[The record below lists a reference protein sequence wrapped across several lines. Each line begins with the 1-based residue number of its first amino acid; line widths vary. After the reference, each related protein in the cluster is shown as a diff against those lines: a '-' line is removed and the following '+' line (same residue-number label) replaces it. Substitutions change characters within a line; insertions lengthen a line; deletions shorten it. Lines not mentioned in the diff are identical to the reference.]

1 MLPCLAPGKV
11 LKAPNIATAGVA
23 MSEKQYLLDKTLER
37 WKGKRV
43 AVGVGSETSFSGIL
57 EDFDEEVILLRDV
70 NDYAG
75 NRAKE
80 LIVKIDD
87 LNWITLL

>member
-1 MLPCLAPGKV
+1 M
-11 LKAPNIATAGVA
+11 A

>member
-1 MLPCLAPGKV
+1 MG
-11 LKAPNIATAGVA
+11 
-23 MSEKQYLLDKTLER
+23 EKQYLLDKTLER
-37 WKGKRV
+37 WKGQRV

-57 EDFDEEVILLRDV
+57 VDFDEEVLLLKEV
-70 NDYAG
+70 TDYAG

-80 LIVKIDD
+80 LVVKIDD